1 MNLTAALKKEIENDI
16 ERCKQQTDRNGSMA
30 LYNELVAKYI
40 VIDLDFEKGL
50 SVIGKA
56 TVPGT
61 EFDYR
66 PELKTIATKIHMWM
80 VINDG
85 QQTYENSRKMK
96 VQELLQRGEQIGK
109 EEYHPAEGGF
119 PFSYVDGPKYDEW
132 MAEINVFCERYLKK
146 HPAYESICT
155 FYRQRSNNPNA
166 HEKMMAQLKVVSSD
180 DEFWGSEEN
189 FHEDNRGRREKEA
202 GEKVKVFIVHGHDES
217 VKQVVA
223 RFLEKCDFEAIILHE
238 QADGGR
244 TIVEKIEKYT
254 DVSYAIVLYTTCDI
268 GRAKEERKGK
278 PRARQNVVFEHGY
291 LIGRLGRDRVC
302 ALVQE
307 GVEIPGDMSGVVYKP
322 LDSAGAWKTS
332 ILKEMQDA
340 GITVDAS
347 KLL

>member
-1 MNLTAALKKEIENDI
+1 
-16 ERCKQQTDRNGSMA
+16 
-30 LYNELVAKYI
+30 
-40 VIDLDFEKGL
+40 VIDPDFERGL

-56 TVPGT
+56 TVTGT

-66 PELKTIATKIHMWM
+66 PELKAIATKIHMWM
-80 VINDG
+80 IMNDSE
-85 QQTYENSRKMK
+85 QVCENTRRMK
-96 VQELLQRGEQIGK
+96 VQELLQRGEQIGQD
-109 EEYHPAEGGF
+109 EFHPAEGGF
-119 PFSYVDGPKYDEW
+119 PFSYVGGSKYDEW
-132 MAEINVFCERYLKK
+132 MAEINIFCERHLKT
-146 HPAYESICT
+146 HPSYKSMCT

-166 HEKMMAQLKVVSSD
+166 YEGMMAQLKVVNSD
-180 DEFWGSEEN
+180 DEFWRVEEN
-189 FHEDNRGRREKEA
+189 LHQDNHERKEKSMS
-202 GEKVKVFIVHGHDES
+202 EKTKVFIVHGHDES
-217 VKQVVA
+217 IKQVVA
-223 RFLEKCDFEAIILHE
+223 RFLEKCDLEAIILHE

-254 DVSYAIVLYTTCDI
+254 DVEFAVVLYTTCDI

-291 LIGRLGRDRVC
+291 LIGRLGRDKVC

-307 GVEIPGDMSGVVYKP
+307 GVEIHGDMSGVVYKP

-332 ILKEMQDA
+332 VLKEMKNA